1 MDHGELAVVEAG
13 KVGSPDEFFFAFFVE
28 VDAEG
33 DAIVGSGVGEGGLDG
48 EVGYFALRK
57 EFQNLAW
64 ASRGAE
70 RGARVY
76 PCDGDNTVEKG
87 WEGIDDFFGVGFDS
101 DMCRVYVGVGGFDL
115 EECFFNLV
123 DWGKMEAFVFDIEE
137 DKSLVEHA
145 SQMAGMR
152 DDSLVHG
159 KVGEV
164 SYDKLVFHRIR
175 VMSPLRWFW
184 RPASHWMR
192 QE

>member
-1 MDHGELAVVEAG
+1 MDHGELAVVKAG

-48 EVGYFALRK
+48 EVSYFALRK

-64 ASRGAE
+64 AGGGAE

-145 SQMAGMR
+145 S
-152 DDSLVHG
+152 
-159 KVGEV
+159 
-164 SYDKLVFHRIR
+164 
-175 VMSPLRWFW
+175 
-184 RPASHWMR
+184 
-192 QE
+192 